1 MTKATKKRAAEVDWQ
16 ALAKKLQAALES
28 QFDDYEILET
38 KMKILEAESD
48 EIAESHRR
56 YLTIISY
63 LETKLGLDSV

>member
-1 MTKATKKRAAEVDWQ
+1 MTKETKNRAAEDVDWQ

-38 KMKILEAESD
+38 KM
-48 EIAESHRR
+48 AESHRR

-63 LETKLGLDSV
+63 LEKKLGLDSV